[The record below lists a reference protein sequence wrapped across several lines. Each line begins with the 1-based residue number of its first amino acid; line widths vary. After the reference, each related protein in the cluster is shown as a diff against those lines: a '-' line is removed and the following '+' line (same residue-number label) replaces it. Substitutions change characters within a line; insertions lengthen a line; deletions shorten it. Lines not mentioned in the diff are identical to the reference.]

1 MNKYPIVFVRD
12 RLLYLLVSTL
22 IIGLGTSL
30 MLLKQARYPEAMDDG
45 TIVYFIVLSLLFVV
59 LWLVVD
65 YIRQKNYYKELM
77 QACTDSGDV
86 NAAILVQS
94 PITREQ
100 MLVADVLERQHRTYL
115 NELGSYRRQQEM
127 HNHFVLQWVHQMK
140 TPISAA
146 DMLCQEA
153 MQRLPVSKGGHRQLA
168 ASIQEETDRMSRSLE
183 LLLYTARLDKFEMD
197 LHIRRIPLH
206 DLVRSVVN
214 GHKRLC
220 IRHST
225 FPLIE
230 GEAWVETDEK
240 WMRVVLSQFVS
251 NAIKYSKSKPGAKQ
265 LHFRIMNDD
274 KGECHLSITDE
285 GTGIPPHDLPRI
297 FDPFFTGENGRALG
311 ESTGMGLYVA
321 KEVCGRL
328 GHKLSASSELHGG
341 TTMTVT
347 FQARGIHLLERR

>member
-1 MNKYPIVFVRD
+1 MNKSPIVFVRD
-12 RLLYLLVSTL
+12 RLLYLLASAL
-22 IIGLGTSL
+22 IIVLGISL

-45 TIVYFIVLSLLFVV
+45 TIVYFIVLSLLILV

-65 YIRQKNYYKELM
+65 YIRQKNYYKQLM
-77 QACTDSGDV
+77 QACTDSGDL
-86 NAAILVQS
+86 NAALLVQS
-94 PITREQ
+94 PVTREQ
-100 MLVADVLERQHRTYL
+100 TLVADVLERQYRIYL
-115 NELGSYRRQQEM
+115 NELGNYRRQQEM

-153 MQRLPVSKGGHRQLA
+153 IQQIPVSAGEQKQFA

-197 LHIRRIPLH
+197 LHIRRISLH

-240 WMRVVLSQFVS
+240 WMKVVLNQFVS
-251 NAIKYSKSKPGAKQ
+251 NAIKYSKGKPGVKQ
-265 LHFRIMNDD
+265 LRFRITNDD
-274 KGECHLSITDE
+274 SGKCRLSITDE
-285 GTGIPPHDLPRI
+285 GTGIPSHDLPRI

-328 GHKLSASSELHGG
+328 GHGLSASSQIHAG

>member
-12 RLLYLLVSTL
+12 RLLYLLASAL

-30 MLLKQARYPEAMDDG
+30 MLLKQAKYPEAMDDG

-77 QACTDSGDV
+77 QVCTDSNDV

-100 MLVADVLERQHRTYL
+100 MLVADVLERQHRIYL
-115 NELGSYRRQQEM
+115 NELGAYRRQQEM

-153 MQRLPVSKGGHRQLA
+153 MQQIPISKGGQRQLA
-168 ASIQEETDRMSRSLE
+168 ASIQEEMDRMSRSLE

-230 GEAWVETDEK
+230 GEAWVETDE
-240 WMRVVLSQFVS
+240 
-251 NAIKYSKSKPGAKQ
+251 
-265 LHFRIMNDD
+265 
-274 KGECHLSITDE
+274 
-285 GTGIPPHDLPRI
+285 
-297 FDPFFTGENGRALG
+297 
-311 ESTGMGLYVA
+311 
-321 KEVCGRL
+321 
-328 GHKLSASSELHGG
+328 
-341 TTMTVT
+341 
-347 FQARGIHLLERR
+347 